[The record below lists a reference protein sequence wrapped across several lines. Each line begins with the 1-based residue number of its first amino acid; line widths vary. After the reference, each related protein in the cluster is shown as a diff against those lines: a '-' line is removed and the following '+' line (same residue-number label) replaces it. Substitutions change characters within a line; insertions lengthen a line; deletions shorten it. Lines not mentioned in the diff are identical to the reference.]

1 MDECLSAGGSVVA
14 FEHGAVGERLSYWE
28 VGELVPPDLGADGLA
43 DAVINNLG
51 LNQQV
56 PDGIIRTL
64 PQIDRVARKYSE
76 LSKAQ
81 RARAR

>member
-1 MDECLSAGGSVVA
+1 ECLSAGVPVVA
-14 FEHGAVGERLSYWE
+14 LEHGAVGERLSYWE
-28 VGELVPPDLGADGLA
+28 VGELVPVALGVEGLA

-51 LNQQV
+51 QNQRV
-56 PDGIIRTL
+56 ADGVIRTL